1 MASAKLNVVKA
12 DPSEKF
18 ESVLIKVASGVAV
31 YYNGGNSLAMNVGDG
46 SWLVPVSGDGKT
58 LSKSTRWY

>member
-18 ESVLIKVASGVAV
+18 ESVLIKVASGVAI
-31 YYNGGNSLAMNVGDG
+31 YYNEWKIFSYEF
-46 SWLVPVSGDGKT
+46 
-58 LSKSTRWY
+58 R

>member
-46 SWLVPVSGDGKT
+46 SWLSSCK
-58 LSKSTRWY
+58 